1 MKLYA
6 IFSKVWKDNWKKKV
20 KKNNWPK
27 KDKHLN
33 KEDFEKIQETIKKV
47 DKEIENKKKKTDITT
62 TSKITVSEKD
72 REENRKFLTNDENK
86 EKIEKVHTSM
96 QDIASLYWN
105 SINEKKVKGNMNIY
119 ALVTTIILSIN
130 AVIILQ
136 FNIIKEY
143 LYKQLNYNISLF
155 IVLIVMNLIIVWI
168 IYTYKKLSQ
177 NK

>member
-1 MKLYA
+1 MTKEN
-6 IFSKVWKDNWKKKV
+6 IQKWWNE
-20 KKNNWPK
+20 NNK
-27 KDKHLN
+27 KDIKDIL
-33 KEDFEKIQETIKKV
+33 KDKKGSEDIYNGIINIIDMWVNFDRKI
-47 DKEIENKKKKTDITT
+47 
-62 TSKITVSEKD
+62 
-72 REENRKFLTNDENK
+72 
-86 EKIEKVHTSM
+86 
-96 QDIASLYWN
+96 
-105 SINEKKVKGNMNIY
+105 KVKGNMNIY

-130 AVIILQ
+130 AIIVLQ